1 MSFTLR
7 ILLIVVSL
15 FSIIYVVKKIRSAKL
30 RIDYSIYWILVSGLI
45 IILAL
50 FPQIAIKM
58 ATLIG
63 VASPVNLI
71 YLVMIF
77 ILFVHNFFLTIK
89 VSKVEDMVNNIVQ
102 DKAVDDKIRK
112 EKNIRREDHENNDTI
127 A

>member
-1 MSFTLR
+1 
-7 ILLIVVSL
+7 
-15 FSIIYVVKKIRSAKL
+15 
-30 RIDYSIYWILVSGLI
+30 
-45 IILAL
+45 
-50 FPQIAIKM
+50 M